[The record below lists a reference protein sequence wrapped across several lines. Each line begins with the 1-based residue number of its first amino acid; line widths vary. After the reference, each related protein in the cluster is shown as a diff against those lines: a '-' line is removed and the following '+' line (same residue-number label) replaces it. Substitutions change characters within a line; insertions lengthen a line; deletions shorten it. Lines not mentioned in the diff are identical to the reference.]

1 MMVVIEVDDLLEFAP
16 HLTPKRAE
24 IMIKNAVALASFH
37 APCLNDPDLSD
48 EKSATAYAI
57 ILDALR
63 RWADSGSGVL
73 SSETSTVGPFGQT
86 FSYDTSNGVRTG
98 FYPSEIS
105 MLKSMCGSPRRRK
118 TPWSTDTIGSCRR
131 CVGIGNG
138 CNYIVGSTNRPCDT
152 CGGTVNDTI
161 I

>member
-1 MMVVIEVDDLLEFAP
+1 MIVIEVDDLLEFSP
-16 HLTPKRAE
+16 HLTEAKAE
-24 IMIKNAVALASFH
+24 IMIKNAIALATFH
-37 APCLNDPDLSD
+37 SPCLNDPELSD

-73 SSETSTVGPFGQT
+73 SSETNQVGPFGQT

-105 MLKSMCGSPRRRK
+105 MLKSLCGSSRK
-118 TPWSTDTIGSCRR
+118 RKSPWSTDTIGRSSR
-131 CVGIGNG
+131 CVGLGNG
-138 CNYIVGSTNRPCDT
+138 CAYIVGSTNRPCNA